1 MKVESLIFDM
11 DGTLWD
17 SAENVARS
25 WTEVLKEKSDVD
37 MVVTESDIK
46 AVMGMPMDAIA
57 RKMFGE
63 FPEERQMELV
73 DACGDYEN
81 DYLRQHGGKLYDGV
95 EDTLA
100 KLSEA
105 HRLYIVSNC
114 QSGYIEAFLEYYG
127 FGRYFKDIL
136 CWGDTKVSKGESIK
150 ILMDKNGI
158 TDAAYVGD
166 IQGDCDSARY
176 AGIKFIHAAYGFGKV
191 EDKDASIQRFEDLLD
206 IVEQDLMNLGI
217 SQT

>member
-17 SAENVARS
+17 SAEKVAES
-25 WTEVLKEKSDVD
+25 WTAVLKEQPDVD
-37 MVVTESDIK
+37 MVVTEADIK
-46 AVMGMPMDAIA
+46 AIMGMPMDAIA

-63 FPEERQMELV
+63 YPEKRQEELI
-73 DACGDYEN
+73 DACGDFEN
-81 DYLRQHGGKLYDGV
+81 NYLRQHGGKLYDGV

-100 KLSEA
+100 KLSET

-114 QSGYIEAFLEYYG
+114 QSGYIEAFLEHYG
-127 FGRYFKDIL
+127 FGKYFKDIL

-150 ILMDKNGI
+150 IIMDKNDI
-158 TDAAYVGD
+158 KDAAYVGD

-191 EDKDASIQRFEDLLD
+191 DDKDAAIQKFEDLLD
-206 IVEQDLMNLGI
+206 VVE
-217 SQT
+217 

>member
-1 MKVESLIFDM
+1 M
-11 DGTLWD
+11 
-17 SAENVARS
+17 ARS

-63 FPEERQMELV
+63 FSEERQMELV

-206 IVEQDLMNLGI
+206 IVE
-217 SQT
+217 

>member
-63 FPEERQMELV
+63 FSEERQMELV

-191 EDKDASIQRFEDLLD
+191 EDKDASIQRIEDLLD
-206 IVEQDLMNLGI
+206 IVE
-217 SQT
+217 

>member
-63 FPEERQMELV
+63 FSEERQMELV

-81 DYLRQHGGKLYDGV
+81 DYLRQHGGKLYDGI

-166 IQGDCDSARY
+166 IQSDCDSARY

-206 IVEQDLMNLGI
+206 IVE
-217 SQT
+217 

>member
-17 SAENVARS
+17 SAEKVAES
-25 WTEVLKEKSDVD
+25 WTAVLKEQPDVD
-37 MVVTESDIK
+37 MVVTEADIK
-46 AVMGMPMDAIA
+46 AIMGMPMDAIA
-57 RKMFGE
+57 RKIF
-63 FPEERQMELV
+63 
-73 DACGDYEN
+73 EN
-81 DYLRQHGGKLYDGV
+81 NYLRQHGGKLYDGV

-100 KLSEA
+100 KLSEN

-114 QSGYIEAFLEYYG
+114 QSGYIEAFLEHYG
-127 FGRYFKDIL
+127 FGKYFKDIL

-150 ILMDKNGI
+150 IIMDKNDI
-158 TDAAYVGD
+158 KDAAYVGD

-191 EDKDASIQRFEDLLD
+191 DDKDAAIQKFEDLLD
-206 IVEQDLMNLGI
+206 VVE
-217 SQT
+217 

>member
-46 AVMGMPMDAIA
+46 AVMGMPMDATA

-81 DYLRQHGGKLYDGV
+81 DYLRQHGGKLYDCV

-100 KLSEA
+100 KL
-105 HRLYIVSNC
+105 
-114 QSGYIEAFLEYYG
+114 
-127 FGRYFKDIL
+127 
-136 CWGDTKVSKGESIK
+136 
-150 ILMDKNGI
+150 
-158 TDAAYVGD
+158 
-166 IQGDCDSARY
+166 
-176 AGIKFIHAAYGFGKV
+176 
-191 EDKDASIQRFEDLLD
+191 
-206 IVEQDLMNLGI
+206 
-217 SQT
+217 

>member
-63 FPEERQMELV
+63 FSEERQMELV

-166 IQGDCDSARY
+166 IKGDCDSARY

-206 IVEQDLMNLGI
+206 IVE
-217 SQT
+217 

>member
-17 SAENVARS
+17 SAENVTRS

-63 FPEERQMELV
+63 FSEERQMELV

-81 DYLRQHGGKLYDGV
+81 DYLRQHGGKLYDGI

-206 IVEQDLMNLGI
+206 IVE
-217 SQT
+217 

>member
-63 FPEERQMELV
+63 FSEERQMEL

-206 IVEQDLMNLGI
+206 IVE
-217 SQT
+217 

>member
-63 FPEERQMELV
+63 FPEERPVAIMRMTILGSME
-73 DACGDYEN
+73 EN
-81 DYLRQHGGKLYDGV
+81 SMMALRIHW
-95 EDTLA
+95 
-100 KLSEA
+100 
-105 HRLYIVSNC
+105 
-114 QSGYIEAFLEYYG
+114 QSYQKRTG
-127 FGRYFKDIL
+127 FI
-136 CWGDTKVSKGESIK
+136 
-150 ILMDKNGI
+150 
-158 TDAAYVGD
+158 
-166 IQGDCDSARY
+166 
-176 AGIKFIHAAYGFGKV
+176 
-191 EDKDASIQRFEDLLD
+191 
-206 IVEQDLMNLGI
+206 
-217 SQT
+217 